1 MEFTPDDFKR
11 MMFNVYE
18 ADMNKSFLTQ
28 FPELNLYD
36 EFSERLSNLDR
47 NKIIKYICCV
57 YDKNSPYK
65 VKYKDITT
73 RKVQA
78 IMDAGYPLENGVFD
92 KEVEDVLQGRNPKVA
107 DMVIAFVKLHC
118 DLGYSHVVLLESM
131 YYKTMKDVMLGQS
144 AKILE
149 LQKTKE
155 AYEAAMNDIL
165 EHDKDKGLARSL
177 YKSINSDKLRLSPE
191 DIAKDI
197 LEKGKADQISDDGD
211 Y

>member
-1 MEFTPDDFKR
+1 
-11 MMFNVYE
+11 
-18 ADMNKSFLTQ
+18 
-28 FPELNLYD
+28 
-36 EFSERLSNLDR
+36 
-47 NKIIKYICCV
+47 
-57 YDKNSPYK
+57 
-65 VKYKDITT
+65 
-73 RKVQA
+73 
-78 IMDAGYPLENGVFD
+78 MDAGYPLENGVFD

-131 YYKTMKDVMLGQS
+131 YYKTMKDVMRGQS